1 MILKRRHLI
10 CLLFFVDNFQRY
22 IDIARGF
29 NHGNVGLDTYC
40 FLIASPWLKPRA
52 MFEMNIKEAP
62 SFWDLLKK
70 LEIPATIALNRNDS
84 HNHCSFHRFSS
95 IGNFHF
101 LNYILSVATNS
112 INRNKQLYCDLR
124 TATSFSD
131 KSQNFQFPFRK

>member
-1 MILKRRHLI
+1 MSP
-10 CLLFFVDNFQRY
+10 FFVDNFQRY
-22 IDIARGF
+22 IEIARGF
-29 NHGNVGLDTYC
+29 NHRDAIKKQYVSNPT
-40 FLIASPWLKPRA
+40 FPWLKPRA

-95 IGNFHF
+95 ISNFHF